1 MKLSCGNVNK
11 ESLGR
16 YFAFHDLKK
25 KLKGSAS
32 QRTLPQPF
40 MHSSLHE
47 FGERNIL
54 DSYKK
59 PQLRMT
65 SGPFVSDQSM
75 IDSTQESTV
84 LRSDRK
90 VGQRVD
96 LHRMSPT
103 SMQFT
108 VETNS
113 AIFVNNRDHPAKALS
128 GGGQFRKNL
137 VTHFHGG

>member
-1 MKLSCGNVNK
+1 MYDFS
-11 ESLGR
+11 
-16 YFAFHDLKK
+16 KK
-25 KLKGSAS
+25 GVEA
-32 QRTLPQPF
+32 
-40 MHSSLHE
+40 
-47 FGERNIL
+47 IL

-59 PQLRMT
+59 PQLT

-84 LRSDRK
+84 LKSDRK
-90 VGQRVD
+90 VGQRVE

-113 AIFVNNRDHPAKALS
+113 AIFLNDQGNPAQALS
-128 GGGQFRKNL
+128 GGHFRRQRKQE
-137 VTHFHGG
+137 THFHGG